1 MNQQEF
7 HQRKTVYVYPSC
19 VAHHSCKAS
28 RQDSTARANVQ
39 SFSSIIQLVVKK
51 LQGIGMLG
59 KEGTQ
64 EDRCITT
71 HLSAVHSDCDT
82 TSPSHQTGKHYLS
95 LFVSISIGQAQHSK
109 QFKHYYNSDIYIV
122 DR

>member
-64 EDRCITT
+64 EDHCITT
-71 HLSAVHSDCDT
+71 HLSAVHNQWSVTQPVPATKLVNITYLFLCLLPLVKHNILSSLNIIT
-82 TSPSHQTGKHYLS
+82 ILTST
-95 LFVSISIGQAQHSK
+95 
-109 QFKHYYNSDIYIV
+109 
-122 DR
+122 